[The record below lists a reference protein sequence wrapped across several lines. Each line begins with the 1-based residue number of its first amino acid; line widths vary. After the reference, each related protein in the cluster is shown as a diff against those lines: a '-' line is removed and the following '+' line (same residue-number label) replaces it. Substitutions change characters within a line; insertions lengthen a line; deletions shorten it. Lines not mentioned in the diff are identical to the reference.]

1 MYSILHDVT
10 HSKKCFEES
19 HSDTQDEMKE
29 GLFQKKRCIVD
40 YESLVLLEKD
50 L

>member
-10 HSKKCFEES
+10 LE
-19 HSDTQDEMKE
+19 KE
-29 GLFQKKRCIVD
+29 KASFKIKTMM
-40 YESLVLLEKD
+40 LVLLEKD